1 MIDLPLLYPCW
12 EAPDSIL
19 AFVTTRS
26 GGTSQAPFSSFNLA
40 DHVGDNAEA
49 VVLNRLRLRDKFSWI
64 NEWQWLNQMHGA
76 RVVVIQSKINPVM
89 ADAVITREAGLALS
103 ILTADCLPLLLA
115 SEDGSEIA
123 AVHCGWRGLAAGIVA
138 NTIQAMATPPDA
150 ILAWMGPAIG
160 PCHFEVGQDVHDSL
174 SAVLSSEALASA
186 FVPGADEKFMANLYE
201 IGTALLQQQGV
212 LRITGGKLCTA
223 CDQQRFFSYRL
234 SPICGRIAST
244 ICIQPALS
252 A

>member
-1 MIDLPLLYPCW
+1 MSDLPLIYPCW
-12 EAPDSIL
+12 EAPDSVL

-26 GGTSQAPFSSFNLA
+26 GGTSQAPYGSFNLA
-40 DHVGDNAEA
+40 DHVGDNTEA
-49 VVLNRLRLRDKFSWI
+49 VALNRLRLRDMFSWI
-64 NEWQWLNQMHGA
+64 NGWQWLNQVHGA
-76 RVVVIQSKINPVM
+76 RVVVIQRETNPVT

-138 NTIQAMATPPDA
+138 NTVQAMATPPDA

-160 PCHFEVGQDVHDSL
+160 PCHFEVGPDVHGAL

-186 FVPGADEKFMANLYE
+186 FVPGADGKFMANLYE
-201 IGTALLQQQGV
+201 VGTALLQQQGV
-212 LRITGGKLCTA
+212 SRISGCKLCTS

-244 ICIQPALS
+244 VCIQPASS